1 MAYLYLLIIL
11 VAVGFVVWKIS
22 QAPKNPPAPT
32 SRRDAPR
39 GPDDDPEFLR
49 RL

>member
-1 MAYLYLLIIL
+1 MAYVYVLIVL
-11 VAVGFVVWKIS
+11 AAVGFVVWKIT
-22 QAPKNPPAPT
+22 QTPKGPAPS

-49 RL
+49 KL